1 MVSKDVPRKYDR
13 VRLWFIGAVGSLT
26 ALLAL
31 GSVSAAASGSTTLA
45 ELALYKGAD
54 RERILI
60 EEAKKEGKVT
70 FYTSNT
76 WVVKMA
82 EEFGRKYPFVKVSTW
97 RSDSK
102 KQLKRITEE
111 YASGRY
117 IADVVEA
124 NADAIMFL
132 HKEGML
138 QEHYSPEMRFY
149 SDDVLKRGKSGAY
162 YWADREI
169 YISLGFNAKQVPP
182 AEAPKTM
189 EDLLDPKWKGKM
201 SIAGT
206 TTGVRWVGAVL
217 DAKGREF
224 LDKMSRQDIRVQNIS
239 GAALAGLI
247 VAGEVP
253 LSPTIYNSNIFTAK
267 KKGAPVEWRPVQPV
281 LATVGMAGLLTK
293 APNPHAALLLLDFLH
308 SKAGQQIGLKGGLG
322 SPRED
327 IGSVETKFK
336 KVYLE
341 NIYPI
346 DVLVQKMDQWEE
358 LMRRL
363 FIMKR

>member
-1 MVSKDVPRKYDR
+1 MLSNITTKI
-13 VRLWFIGAVGSLT
+13 FAAGSLT
-26 ALLAL
+26 ALVVCLVFTTQAE
-31 GSVSAAASGSTTLA
+31 SAEKPTTLA
-45 ELALYKGAD
+45 DIALYQGPD
-54 RERILI
+54 REQVLI
-60 EEAKKEGKVT
+60 DGAKKEGQVT

-76 WVVKMA
+76 WIVKMA

-102 KQLKRITEE
+102 KQLKRISEE
-111 YASGRY
+111 YTAGRY

-124 NADAIMFL
+124 NADAIMIL
-132 HKEGML
+132 HRDGIL
-138 QEHYSPEMRFY
+138 QEHYSPELRHFG
-149 SDDVLKRGKSGAY
+149 DDVIKKGKTGVY

-169 YISLGFNAKQVPP
+169 YISLGFNTALIPP
-182 AEAPKTM
+182 AEAPKT
-189 EDLLDPKWKGKM
+189 LDDYLDARWKGKM

-217 DAKGREF
+217 EAKGREF
-224 LDKMSRQDIRVQNIS
+224 LEKVGRQDIKVQNVS
-239 GAALAGLI
+239 GAALAGLV

-267 KKGAPVEWRPVQPV
+267 TKGAPVQWRPVQPV
-281 LATVGMAGLLTK
+281 VASVGMAGLLTK

-308 SKAGQQIGLKGGLG
+308 SKEGQKVAMKGGLG
-322 SPRED
+322 SPRQDME
-327 IGSVETKFK
+327 SAETKFK
-336 KVYLE
+336 KTYLE
-341 NIYPI
+341 NMYPI
-346 DVLVQKMDQWEE
+346 DVLEQKMNDWEK

>member
-1 MVSKDVPRKYDR
+1 MHVERSRKHG
-13 VRLWFIGAVGSLT
+13 GAVVIFLGVLL
-26 ALLAL
+26 LLA
-31 GSVSAAASGSTTLA
+31 GVARAASKPATLA
-45 ELALYKGAD
+45 ELALYRGPD
-54 RERILI
+54 RETILL
-60 EEAKKEGKVT
+60 EGAKKEGQVT

-76 WVVKMA
+76 WIVKVA
-82 EEFGRKYPFVKVSTW
+82 EEFGKRYPFIKVSTW

-102 KQLKRITEE
+102 KQLKRVTEE

-124 NADAIMFL
+124 SADTISIF
-132 HKEGML
+132 HKDGSL
-138 QEHYSPEMRFY
+138 QEHYSPEMRY
-149 SDDVLKRGKSGAY
+149 YGDEVVERGKTGVFF
-162 YWADREI
+162 WANREI
-169 YISLGFNAKQVPP
+169 YISLGFNSKVISP
-182 AEAPKTM
+182 AEAPKTI

-201 SIAGT
+201 AIAGT

-224 LDKMSRQDIRVQNIS
+224 LDKVSRQDIKVQNIS
-239 GAALAGLI
+239 GAALAGLV

-267 KKGAPVEWRPVQPV
+267 QKGAPVEWRPVDPV
-281 LATVGMAGLLTK
+281 IASVGASGLLTK

-308 SKAGQQIGLKGGLG
+308 SKEGQEAAMKGGLS

-327 IGSVETKFK
+327 IGSLETKFK

-341 NIYPI
+341 NKYPV
-346 DVLVQKMDQWEE
+346 DVLEQKMNDWEK